1 MQLFDAEGRRLYVTE
16 EERRAFVAAAAKAP
30 REVRTFCGVLH
41 ATGCRIS
48 EALALTP
55 QQIDLSGRVVV
66 FESLKKR
73 RKGVYRAVPVPPELL
88 DALDLV
94 HGIREAQR
102 RGQAK
107 ALLWPWSR
115 MTAFRRVQEVIAAA
129 GIPDGP
135 HACPKGLR
143 HGFGVQAVSR
153 GIALNMVQKWLGMPS
168 SPRPRSTRTPSVR
181 RSRASQ
187 PGCGERPGLAQKRSV
202 VRGKGC
208 GRTDPRDRAGHGRL
222 SGSAPRQ
229 PITLV
234 GRDGVFTRH

>member
-16 EERRAFVAAAAKAP
+16 DERRAFVAAAAKAP

-48 EALALTP
+48 EALALTA

-73 RKGVYRAVPVPPELL
+73 RRGVYRAVPVPPELL

-94 HGIREAQR
+94 HDIREAQR

-107 ALLWPWSR
+107 TLLWPWSR

-153 GIALNMVQKWLGMPS
+153 GIALNMVQNWLGD
-168 SPRPRSTRTPSVR
+168 
-181 RSRASQ
+181 
-187 PGCGERPGLAQKRSV
+187 AQLTTTAIYANMV
-202 VRGKGC
+202 VG
-208 GRTDPRDRAGHGRL
+208 
-222 SGSAPRQ
+222 GSAGIPKMADADHLELFRK
-229 PITLV
+229 
-234 GRDGVFTRH
+234 GVDAWNAWRTKEPFIR

>member
-1 MQLFDAEGRRLYVTE
+1 MPMNRRKAASAPSPPGMQLHDGEGRRLYLTE
-16 EERRAFVAAAAKAP
+16 AERRAFSAAAAQAR
-30 REVRTFCGVLH
+30 REVRLCVGVLH

-48 EALALTP
+48 EALGLTAER
-55 QQIDLSGRVVV
+55 IDLAGRVIV

-73 RKGVYRAVPVPPELL
+73 RRGIYRAVPVPPELL

-94 HGIREAQR
+94 HGIREVQR
-102 RGQAK
+102 RSQAQAK

-153 GIALNMVQKWLGMPS
+153 
-168 SPRPRSTRTPSVR
+168 
-181 RSRASQ
+181 
-187 PGCGERPGLAQKRSV
+187 
-202 VRGKGC
+202 
-208 GRTDPRDRAGHGRL
+208 
-222 SGSAPRQ
+222 
-229 PITLV
+229 
-234 GRDGVFTRH
+234 

>member
-1 MQLFDAEGRRLYVTE
+1 MNRISQPQTGMQLYDAEGRRLYFTE
-16 EERRAFVAAAAKAP
+16 DERRAFVAAAAKAP

-48 EALALTP
+48 EGLALTA

-115 MTAFRRVQEVIAAA
+115 MTAFRRVQEVIEAAD
-129 GIPDGP
+129 IPDGP

-153 GIALNMVQKWLGMPS
+153 GIALNMVQKWLGHAQL
-168 SPRPRSTRTPSVR
+168 TTTAIYANAV
-181 RSRASQ
+181 
-187 PGCGERPGLAQKRSV
+187 GEEEQSIAARMW
-202 VRGKGC
+202 
-208 GRTDPRDRAGHGRL
+208 
-222 SGSAPRQ
+222 
-229 PITLV
+229 
-234 GRDGVFTRH
+234 

>member
-1 MQLFDAEGRRLYVTE
+1 MNRLNRPPTGMQLFDAEGHRLYVSE
-16 EERRAFVAAAAKAP
+16 GERRAFIAAAAKAP

-48 EALALTP
+48 EALALTT

-102 RGQAK
+102 RGQAQSV
-107 ALLWPWSR
+107 LWPWSGR
-115 MTAFRRVQEVIAAA
+115 TAFRGVQEVIAVAS
-129 GIPDGP
+129 IQDGP

-153 GIALNMVQKWLGMPS
+153 GIALNMVQKWLGH
-168 SPRPRSTRTPSVR
+168 
-181 RSRASQ
+181 
-187 PGCGERPGLAQKRSV
+187 AQLTTTAIYANAV
-202 VRGKGC
+202 
-208 GRTDPRDRAGHGRL
+208 
-222 SGSAPRQ
+222 
-229 PITLV
+229 
-234 GRDGVFTRH
+234 

>member
-1 MQLFDAEGRRLYVTE
+1 MNCLNQPQTGMQLYDAEGRRLYFTDD
-16 EERRAFVAAAAKAP
+16 ERRAFVTAAAKAP

-48 EALALTP
+48 EALALTA

-73 RKGVYRAVPVPPELL
+73 RRGIYRAVPVPPELL

-102 RGQAK
+102 RNQAK
-107 ALLWPWSR
+107 SLLWPWSR
-115 MTAFRRVQEVIAAA
+115 MTAFRRVQEVIAVA

-153 GIALNMVQKWLGMPS
+153 GIALNMVQKWLGHAQL
-168 SPRPRSTRTPSVR
+168 TTTAIYANAV
-181 RSRASQ
+181 
-187 PGCGERPGLAQKRSV
+187 GEEEQSIAARMW
-202 VRGKGC
+202 
-208 GRTDPRDRAGHGRL
+208 
-222 SGSAPRQ
+222 
-229 PITLV
+229 
-234 GRDGVFTRH
+234 